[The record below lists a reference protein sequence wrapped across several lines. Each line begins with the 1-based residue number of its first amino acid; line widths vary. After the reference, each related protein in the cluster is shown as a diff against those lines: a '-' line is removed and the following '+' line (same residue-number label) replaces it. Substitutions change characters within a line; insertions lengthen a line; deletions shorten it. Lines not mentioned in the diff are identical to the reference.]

1 MHSPAVLI
9 AAASGRALAASA
21 RRAGY
26 APLAVDYFADQ
37 DTIANAHAYVR
48 LDCGLEHGMQAP
60 EVIAALQTL
69 SEQNDAYG
77 VVWGSGF
84 EDRPNLLRDIA
95 ERWTLLGNGPDV
107 VEHVKHPMLLAKL
120 CRSCDIPYPE
130 TRLDPPDDKTG
141 WLIKRI
147 GGAGGTHIREAREVL
162 TSPRLRGEV
171 DARSAAGEGA
181 SPSTQTRGD
190 APSPGLL
197 RNPTS
202 PRKRG
207 EVEARETAFY
217 YQRRAVGDP
226 ISALVLADGKAAML
240 LGFSTQWSSSR
251 PSNPFRY
258 GGAAQPA
265 TLSPEFADA
274 LTAVVQRLT
283 ASIGLLGLNSFDF
296 LVEGSK
302 FHLLE
307 INPRPGAT
315 IDIFEPAE
323 SGSLFALHVDACRG
337 RLPDRAPVLDSAA
350 ASAIV
355 YAPTDIPQLPSFD
368 WPDWS
373 ADRPIAGSFI
383 SAQSPLCTVLARAAT
398 AAQAQELV
406 KERAQA
412 ILARSRARLS

>member
-1 MHSPAVLI
+1 MHNPAVLI

-26 APLAVDYFADQ
+26 APLVVDYFADQ
-37 DTIANAHAYVR
+37 DTIASAQAHVR
-48 LDCGLEHGMQAP
+48 LASGLDNGMQAP
-60 EVIAALQTL
+60 AVMAALQTL
-69 SEQNDAYG
+69 SEQHEACG

-84 EDRPNLLRDIA
+84 EDRPSLLRQIA
-95 ERWTLLGNGPDV
+95 QTWKLIGNGADV

-130 TRLDPPDDKTG
+130 PQLDAPDDRDG

-147 GGAGGTHIREAREVL
+147 GGAGGTHIHDALEVL
-162 TSPRLRGEV
+162 TSPHL
-171 DARSAAGEGA
+171 
-181 SPSTQTRGD
+181 
-190 APSPGLL
+190 
-197 RNPTS
+197 
-202 PRKRG
+202 RG
-207 EVEARETAFY
+207 EVEARDAAFY
-217 YQRRAVGDP
+217 YQRRVPGEP

-240 LGFSTQWSSSR
+240 LGFSTQWSNAS

-258 GGAAQPA
+258 GGAARPA
-265 TLSPEFADA
+265 PLAPELADA
-274 LTAVVQRLT
+274 LTAVVQRLAT
-283 ASIGLLGLNSFDF
+283 LTGLVGLNSFDF
-296 LVEGSK
+296 LVDGNK

-315 IDIFEPAE
+315 IDIFEPPGRA
-323 SGSLFALHVDACRG
+323 SLFALHVDACRG
-337 RLPDRAPVLDSAA
+337 RLPDRAPVLDGAA
-350 ASAIV
+350 ASAVV
-355 YAPTDIPQLPSFD
+355 YAPADIPRLPSFD

-398 AAQAQELV
+398 VAQARELV
-406 KERAQA
+406 EERARA